1 MRRTYRS
8 LITLWHAAVWCAC
21 SAQDNPMRTPAYP
34 FLDLDANAMITA
46 GDQRTWNGLLSKMDR
61 LMFDG
66 RGQLSIVHIGGSHV
80 QADMWTMELRH
91 RLQTVVP
98 GVRAAR
104 GFIFPFNMAR
114 TNNPYWYHPEYTG
127 RWTSVKNTVRND
139 ASELGLA
146 GYSVTTTDTL
156 SELKVSFRGE
166 AYDGYVFDR
175 VKVLHAMDSSFAV
188 EAWSTDTDAV
198 ITKRTDRLRG
208 FTEFTYDALTDTL
221 RLRFVRTDSTQKHF
235 TLYGILLE
243 TDDPGFVYHAIG
255 VNGAST
261 SSYLRCQR
269 FSEDLALLR
278 PDLVVFSIGIN
289 DAHDTEFDAQRFKEN
304 YRQLI
309 DNARKAD
316 PDVAVLLTTNTDSY
330 LKRRTPNPNA
340 SRVRDVMREL
350 SAEKGC
356 AVWDTFGVMGGLGSI
371 ARWQD
376 AGMAQRDRIHLTR
389 AGYTVLGDLLFSAL
403 MTNYGDHVRAT
414 YQP

>member
-1 MRRTYRS
+1 M
-8 LITLWHAAVWCAC
+8 
-21 SAQDNPMRTPAYP
+21 
-34 FLDLDANAMITA
+34 
-46 GDQRTWNGLLSKMDR
+46 
-61 LMFDG
+61 
-66 RGQLSIVHIGGSHV
+66 
-80 QADMWTMELRH
+80 
-91 RLQTVVP
+91 
-98 GVRAAR
+98 
-104 GFIFPFNMAR
+104 
-114 TNNPYWYHPEYTG
+114 
-127 RWTSVKNTVRND
+127 
-139 ASELGLA
+139 
-146 GYSVTTTDTL
+146 
-156 SELKVSFRGE
+156 
-166 AYDGYVFDR
+166 
-175 VKVLHAMDSSFAV
+175 
-188 EAWSTDTDAV
+188 
-198 ITKRTDRLRG
+198 
-208 FTEFTYDALTDTL
+208 
-221 RLRFVRTDSTQKHF
+221 RTDSTQKHF